1 MMPLTINTM
10 KKYLQR
16 SLVLILALMLLTCL
30 AACDFDE
37 SKNHLS
43 GGELLDDEKMSEIKN
58 DIFSGSLPETFAEET
73 EPSKEL
79 ASNGDT
85 TSENVVETDKKTDDV
100 NNNENNEQTVYWTK
114 SGSVW
119 HTNPDCHHLKKSTN
133 IQSGTVEEAKEAKK
147 ERLCST
153 CGK

>member
-1 MMPLTINTM
+1 M
-10 KKYLQR
+10 KKYLKK
-16 SLVLILALMLLTCL
+16 SLVVMLTLMLLVGL

-58 DIFSGSLPETFAEET
+58 DIFSGSLPETFVEET

-79 ASNGDT
+79 ESNGDT
-85 TSENVVETDKKTDDV
+85 ASEDVDETDKKTDDD
-100 NNNENNEQTVYWTK
+100 NNDIDNEQIVYWTK

-119 HTNPDCHHLKKSTN
+119 HTNPECHHLKKSTN

-153 CGK
+153 CAK

>member
-1 MMPLTINTM
+1 M
-10 KKYLQR
+10 KKYLQNL
-16 SLVLILALMLLTCL
+16 SAVILAVVLFASL

-58 DIFSGSLPETFAEET
+58 DIFSGSLPETFVEET
-73 EPSKEL
+73 EPDKTTGS
-79 ASNGDT
+79 DDDF
-85 TSENVVETDKKTDDV
+85 TSEDIYETENKNDDANDDV
-100 NNNENNEQTVYWTK
+100 SNEQIVYWTK

-133 IQSGTVEEAKEAKK
+133 VLSGTVEEAKEAKK

-153 CGK
+153 CSK